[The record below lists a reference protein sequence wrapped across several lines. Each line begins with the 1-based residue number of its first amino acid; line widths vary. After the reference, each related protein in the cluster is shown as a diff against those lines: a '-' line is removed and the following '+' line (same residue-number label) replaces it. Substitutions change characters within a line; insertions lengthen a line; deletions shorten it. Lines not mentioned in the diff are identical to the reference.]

1 MARKEKRTGLIGNAG
16 PSVIEKRER
25 ELKAVKGKIADPSKY
40 ISRNQLSEIRDT
52 LIQTHAGLVIRGMMD
67 KEARAQL
74 EDVIRREYKTQT
86 GGREE
91 LVEYIARE
99 TVGTGVIEDI
109 MENDKSVTDIG
120 YNGSHLIVESSDRKT
135 IYTDDVGID
144 DNYIVRLV
152 NKFAH
157 ANGRDFTEKNP
168 VFDGTYDNVRI
179 NAMFSSNT
187 VDGVTM
193 SLRVVR
199 PMLALTK
206 ETFETFAPMYIYD
219 LLEAF
224 VLAKGNFVI
233 AGETGTGKTEL
244 QKLLASFIPF
254 SERVVLIEDVAETFL
269 KEMFPDK
276 DIFSWLTSQDITI
289 THLVKAALRNN
300 PRWILVSETRGQ
312 EAYEMIQA
320 VLSGHSIITTLH
332 AVNARAIPK
341 RLINMAKMGYEFS
354 EEGLESDIRR
364 YFDFGVHIVRSEYKG
379 KTLRYC
385 NEIVY
390 YDNEGDHTIF
400 KQDFTQGRFICQ
412 TSELPDEWKRRLL
425 RQNLEVEGFKEYQ
438 AHDRF
443 ANVERVEHEDGT
455 VKLDLEMKMGEEVGI
470 EDLYKYV
477 NNDDI
482 IAIPGDKAKIL
493 REQKERER
501 AQQESIDVGDKV
513 EETLFQGEDDYEM
526 VDTAVQQDAK
536 RRLNEIREQQEA
548 KKNLVKTAPELKVP
562 KEDIQDETDE
572 DRDSLFSTEVQS
584 EAERILARHRERVK
598 KSQYQTR
605 A

>member
-1 MARKEKRTGLIGNAG
+1 MARKERRTGRIGASG
-16 PSVIEKRER
+16 PTIIEKREK
-25 ELKAVKGKIADPSKY
+25 ELKSIKGKITDPSKY
-40 ISRNQLSEIRDT
+40 IDRSALSEIRDT

-67 KEARAQL
+67 KEARSQL

-86 GGREE
+86 GGHED

-135 IYTDDVGID
+135 IYSDAAGVD

-168 VFDGTYDNVRI
+168 IFDGTYDNVRI

-206 ETFETFAPMYIYD
+206 ETFTTFAPMYIYD

-341 RLINMAKMGYEFS
+341 RMINMAKMGYEFS

-364 YFDFGVHIVRSEYKG
+364 YFDFGVHIIRSEYKG
-379 KTLRYC
+379 KTLRYL
-385 NEIVY
+385 NEIVF
-390 YDNEGDHTIF
+390 YDNDGDHTIF

-412 TSELPDEWKRRLL
+412 TSELPDVWKRKLM
-425 RQNLEVEGFKEYQ
+425 RQNREIKGFKEYQ

-443 ANVERVEHEDGT
+443 VKIERVENKSGRVT
-455 VKLDLEMKMGEEVGI
+455 LDMDITMGNEVGI

-513 EETLFQGEDDYEM
+513 EQTLFQDEDDYEM
-526 VDTAVQQDAK
+526 LDTAVQQDAK

-548 KKNLVKTAPELKVP
+548 KKNLVKTAPEIEVP
-562 KEDIQDETDE
+562 KEDIEETVDNE
-572 DRDSLFSTEVQS
+572 SLFSNEVQS
-584 EAERILARHRERVK
+584 EADRILARHRERQK
-598 KSQYQTR
+598 KSQYGTR
-605 A
+605 V